1 MLPTDPKER
10 KKFPIATGCL
20 GYFPQALLL
29 VSRVSY
35 DGNEQHNPGQPLR
48 WAREKSKDQPDAAL
62 RHLTEALA
70 MPPGKERAYLLAQVV
85 WRVSAECE
93 LTIEAAGGLAAMYP
107 GEGGAK

>member
-1 MLPTDPKER
+1 
-10 KKFPIATGCL
+10 
-20 GYFPQALLL
+20 
-29 VSRVSY
+29 
-35 DGNEQHNPGQPLR
+35 
-48 WAREKSKDQPDAAL
+48 
-62 RHLTEALA
+62 